1 MPQFSKSCQ
10 RIAYHSIGF
19 LKSFKFLP
27 MHSTSFHI
35 SKVTEQTW
43 RVQNCP
49 TMVHVQA
56 VGSVRLPSEI
66 YETQAAGLPESVGG
80 ATVRIC
86 SQEQMSKP
94 YEIVDAQDEHEH
106 PKRECYKYLLTKPP
120 ADSKQGPTDMS
131 SFRETCTAETQQVH
145 PRPGPKPPTGPPP
158 AAAAKAPA
166 AGTWQQHN
174 RPPGMLPMMPK
185 AAAAPAASYQ
195 ASSSNTVAPDTLLQ
209 QSSPSSTK
217 HCEEPP
223 IKMQK
228 LGREALAAEEVLRSP
243 TTPQARLP
251 ATPLGAPVTPLGAPV
266 TPPGLI
272 GGSPSSA
279 EMTCPTTV
287 ARVAEVHAA
296 KTAQLYSPENWQDH
310 INFRRSITTHMSI
323 CFSVLARRRAFTS

>member
-35 SKVTEQTW
+35 SKVTEKTW

-145 PRPGPKPPTGPPP
+145 PRPGPKPPTGPPRQLLTRP
-158 AAAAKAPA
+158 
-166 AGTWQQHN
+166 
-174 RPPGMLPMMPK
+174 RPPTQSRRTP
-185 AAAAPAASYQ
+185 
-195 ASSSNTVAPDTLLQ
+195 SSNKVLQ
-209 QSSPSSTK
+209 
-217 HCEEPP
+217 
-223 IKMQK
+223 
-228 LGREALAAEEVLRSP
+228 VL
-243 TTPQARLP
+243 QN
-251 ATPLGAPVTPLGAPV
+251 
-266 TPPGLI
+266 I
-272 GGSPSSA
+272 
-279 EMTCPTTV
+279 
-287 ARVAEVHAA
+287 A
-296 KTAQLYSPENWQDH
+296 KSLQ
-310 INFRRSITTHMSI
+310 
-323 CFSVLARRRAFTS
+323 

>member
-158 AAAAKAPA
+158 AA
-166 AGTWQQHN
+166 
-174 RPPGMLPMMPK
+174 
-185 AAAAPAASYQ
+185 SYQ

-323 CFSVLARRRAFTS
+323 CFSVLARRRACTS